1 MDPTGNDIHRASVP
15 EEIWN
20 VQHTSYMII
29 LPIIIAIGLVL
40 SIVSFIVLRRTKLK
54 ANHVNIYFLLL
65 TGADFII
72 FTVSIPTVKSLNG
85 CNLRSYE
92 YALYFVHVFFT
103 IFYVTQTI
111 SLYLILW
118 IAYDR
123 FLAIWNFTRF
133 TEIQKPSVI
142 RMRLTCTILVCI
154 LLHLEHLFD
163 VRITC
168 STVEHCKPGNVTC
181 ELTAQQVSSE
191 HNEHTCTD
199 GVWFINDGLHYIT
212 EKPMWRQIYWVFYG
226 LLVSALPIIVIVI
239 FNLGIV
245 VAIIAQRF
253 KSVSSTART
262 QRRDLS
268 RIYII
273 LAISVTFVSCTVPTL
288 VHAAFYA
295 QNIENCH
302 GTYSEEVFRA
312 VAHLLLLAEHM
323 THFVILG
330 FNQVFWNE
338 LKKVASL
345 TCQYTKT
352 FLLLL
357 IGKIDRVEHSDNSN
371 NTTNS
376 PPEPPAAASESPPT
390 APLPTI
396 SIVTDHAE
404 PIKEEVTIDTN
415 LQFSK
420 YNNST
425 NNDTLES
432 SNSLR
437 PPERSPTVSMI
448 TLEEEI

>member
-1 MDPTGNDIHRASVP
+1 MDPTGNDIHRASIP
-15 EEIWN
+15 EDIWN

-29 LPIIIAIGLVL
+29 LPIIIAIGLFL
-40 SIVSFIVLRRTKLK
+40 SIVSFIVLRRTKMK
-54 ANHVNIYFLLL
+54 ATHVNIYFLLL

-103 IFYVTQTI
+103 IFYITQTI

-154 LLHLEHLFD
+154 LLHLEQLFD

-181 ELTAQQVSSE
+181 ELTARLVSSD
-191 HNEHTCTD
+191 EHTCPD

-212 EKPMWRQIYWVFYG
+212 EKPMWRQIYWAFYG

-245 VAIIAQRF
+245 VAIIIQRF
-253 KSVSSTART
+253 KSLSSTART

-288 VHAAFYA
+288 IHAAFYA
-295 QNIENCH
+295 QKIENCH

-312 VAHLLLLAEHM
+312 VAHLLLLAEHV

-330 FNQVFWNE
+330 FNQVFWSE
-338 LKKVASL
+338 LKKVVSL

-357 IGKIDRVEHSDNSN
+357 AGKIDRVEHNDNSSN
-371 NTTNS
+371 VTNS
-376 PPEPPAAASESPPT
+376 PAEPPADAPVPPPT

-396 SIVTDHAE
+396 SIATDHVE
-404 PIKEEVTIDTN
+404 SVKEEVDIDTS
-415 LQFSK
+415 LQVSK
-420 YNNST
+420 YNNG
-425 NNDTLES
+425 TLQS

-437 PPERSPTVSMI
+437 PPDRSPTVSMI